1 LSAPSWVDV
10 DVQPS
15 RQRPRWFKEVVMAEA
30 AVPLVAQD
38 ARDAPPPP
46 SAQRPLRVE
55 LGTLRALAVLP
66 AVCGGLLVAMTLT
79 AGLGTDGALL
89 FLAWMSAGAVLCTV
103 RGERLAVR
111 GMCRCRPPSQR
122 QRQLLMPV
130 ATMAMAR
137 CGQRPGTVD
146 WYVQPGSGTN
156 ACAAGRRSVAVTGGT
171 LEDLVSGRL
180 PADQLLAVLVHELGQ
195 HQSRATRYVL
205 TTTWLAAPG
214 RAAFRLVVRVS
225 VALCGGRRPG
235 VLEALLG
242 LVAGCMAAVQ
252 LVRQGQ
258 WLGLV
263 MLAGLAFTLVGTPL
277 VDGAV
282 SRASEYAA
290 DTYASEVG
298 VGPDLARAL
307 ISMQGQSTS
316 RRTVRGRLL
325 DRHPPVASRVARL

>member
-1 LSAPSWVDV
+1 
-10 DVQPS
+10 
-15 RQRPRWFKEVVMAEA
+15 MADA

-103 RGERLAVR
+103 RGERLAVCCR
-111 GMCRCRPPSQR
+111 CRCRCRPPSQR

-180 PADQLLAVLVHELGQ
+180 PADQLLAVLVHELGH
-195 HQSRATRYVL
+195 HQSRATRYAL
-205 TTTWLAAPG
+205 PTTWLAAPG

-235 VLEALLG
+235 VLEGLIG
-242 LVAGCMAAVQ
+242 LVAGCMAGVQ
-252 LVRQGQ
+252 LERQGQ
-258 WLGLV
+258 WLSLV
-263 MLAGLAFTLVGTPL
+263 MLAGLVFKLVGTPL

-290 DTYASEVG
+290 DTYAGQVG

-307 ISMQGQSTS
+307 VSMQGQSTS
-316 RRTVRGRLL
+316 RRTIRSRLL
-325 DRHPPVASRVARL
+325 DRHPPIASRVARL

>member
-1 LSAPSWVDV
+1 V
-10 DVQPS
+10 
-15 RQRPRWFKEVVMAEA
+15 
-30 AVPLVAQD
+30 
-38 ARDAPPPP
+38 
-46 SAQRPLRVE
+46 
-55 LGTLRALAVLP
+55 
-66 AVCGGLLVAMTLT
+66 
-79 AGLGTDGALL
+79 
-89 FLAWMSAGAVLCTV
+89 
-103 RGERLAVR
+103 
-111 GMCRCRPPSQR
+111 
-122 QRQLLMPV
+122 
-130 ATMAMAR
+130 
-137 CGQRPGTVD
+137 
-146 WYVQPGSGTN
+146 
-156 ACAAGRRSVAVTGGT
+156 
-171 LEDLVSGRL
+171 
-180 PADQLLAVLVHELGQ
+180 LAVLVHELGH
-195 HQSRATRYVL
+195 HQSRATRYAL

-214 RAAFRLVVRVS
+214 RAAIRLVVRVS

-263 MLAGLAFTLVGTPL
+263 MLAGLAFMLVGTPL

-298 VGPDLARAL
+298 VGPALARAL

>member
-1 LSAPSWVDV
+1 VDV
-10 DVQPS
+10 DVQTS

-79 AGLGTDGALL
+79 AGLGTAGALL

-111 GMCRCRPPSQR
+111 GMCRCRPPSKR
-122 QRQLLMPV
+122 QRQLLVPV

-171 LEDLVSGRL
+171 LEDFVSGRL
-180 PADQLLAVLVHELGQ
+180 PADQLLAVLVHELGH
-195 HQSRATRYVL
+195 HQSRATRYAL

-214 RAAFRLVVRVS
+214 RAAFRLVAQVS

-235 VLEALLG
+235 ALEALLG

-307 ISMQGQSTS
+307 VSMQGQSTS

>member
-1 LSAPSWVDV
+1 LSVPSWVDV

-79 AGLGTDGALL
+79 AGLGTAGALL

-111 GMCRCRPPSQR
+111 GMCRCWPPSQR

-171 LEDLVSGRL
+171 LEDFVSGRL
-180 PADQLLAVLVHELGQ
+180 PADQLLAVLVHELGH
-195 HQSRATRYVL
+195 HQSRATRYAL